1 VTRTG
6 PPAAVTAPDGTPRR
20 RAWARALASRPV
32 AKVIGAGRLALMAV
46 TAVVATLVAVLVI
59 GPWGWTSGIAVSH
72 GAPITGPVPQPSA
85 EPGVLYTSPDGS
97 LSIPDPTLDGD
108 DHTIRFDVT
117 AEVGADHSVTVT
129 EDIAE
134 SFAAYRHGIERDV
147 PLRDAAGEHAMRSL
161 VVSADAGTPDNVS
174 VLEGTGFDGVTVRI
188 GDPDRTITGVHRYR
202 LTYVLENVVSDPHSA
217 AAPTAEVLH
226 ATPGGP
232 TTRQTVPP
240 ATPVD
245 RVALDAFSAW
255 RQPVYGTTYVVK
267 GPQGVVG
274 GLCTQ
279 GSEFYRV
286 DCASTTL
293 AADGATF
300 SSAAP
305 VQAYNDVTI
314 QVDWPK
320 GTFGPAVVD
329 GPERG
334 TWPVRLLA
342 MGLSL
347 VGVVV
352 VAIAAFGRRRQ
363 LWSRTRRGVVATFG
377 GAPDAVPSELVP
389 ASPRV
394 DAPIEFVPPMGLRPA
409 ELLRLEEGNAADPA
423 RLFAAT
429 VIDLAASGELE
440 LVAARDDDDW
450 VARRRPG
457 GSDRQLRR
465 YEDRLL
471 VAMFPE
477 GVSEVRFGDRTKEMG
492 ESRDRILEQL
502 DDDMKDGKLLARRL
516 GSTPSGCTSRVL
528 GAAGLF
534 VATVAVAGF
543 GAFFLRP
550 LPWAVAMLVAG
561 GVVALAVALYGLRR
575 VRRAGRD
582 LTTTGLGAAY
592 RAEGFRRFFDES
604 EEMHARAAADAGL
617 MRQYLGYAVAFD
629 AVDRWVGAFA
639 APDLTWMGTTDVA
652 LVNGWV
658 YGSAMRQ
665 ASTPPA
671 PVRTGSSSSTG
682 GFGGGFGG
690 GGFGGG
696 SGGGGGGSW

>member
-134 SFAAYRHGIERDV
+134 SFAAYRHGIERDI

-352 VAIAAFGRRRQ
+352 VAGSCGPAPAGASSPPSAERPTRCRRSSCPPRPG
-363 LWSRTRRGVVATFG
+363 STRRSSSCPRWACDRRSCSGWRRGTRPTP
-377 GAPDAVPSELVP
+377 PDCSPPRSSTSPRP
-389 ASPRV
+389 ASWSSS
-394 DAPIEFVPPMGLRPA
+394 L
-409 ELLRLEEGNAADPA
+409 
-423 RLFAAT
+423 
-429 VIDLAASGELE
+429 
-440 LVAARDDDDW
+440 
-450 VARRRPG
+450 PG
-457 GSDRQLRR
+457 
-465 YEDRLL
+465 
-471 VAMFPE
+471 
-477 GVSEVRFGDRTKEMG
+477 T
-492 ESRDRILEQL
+492 
-502 DDDMKDGKLLARRL
+502 
-516 GSTPSGCTSRVL
+516 
-528 GAAGLF
+528 
-534 VATVAVAGF
+534 
-543 GAFFLRP
+543 
-550 LPWAVAMLVAG
+550 
-561 GVVALAVALYGLRR
+561 
-575 VRRAGRD
+575 
-582 LTTTGLGAAY
+582 TTTGWPG
-592 RAEGFRRFFDES
+592 
-604 EEMHARAAADAGL
+604 
-617 MRQYLGYAVAFD
+617 V
-629 AVDRWVGAFA
+629 
-639 APDLTWMGTTDVA
+639 
-652 LVNGWV
+652 
-658 YGSAMRQ
+658 
-665 ASTPPA
+665 A
-671 PVRTGSSSSTG
+671 PVDPVASSAATRTGCWWRCSPRG
-682 GFGGGFGG
+682 
-690 GGFGGG
+690 
-696 SGGGGGGSW
+696 